1 MAKVFFTSDLHF
13 GHKNL
18 CEGLRGMTAEESDAL
33 IISNWNKVVSKRD
46 IVYVLGDITM
56 EKHKNIKDYISKLNG
71 HIRIVGGNHDNV
83 RCCHEYRELGITVM
97 GVLIYKNY
105 ICTHIPIHESQLY
118 GFAGNIHG
126 HIHRQGEIDGLG
138 HYTPATLDPTKYYNV
153 NTEFHSFTPIEFEQ
167 IKKEFAC
174 ADTN

>member
-18 CEGLRGMTAEESDAL
+18 CEGLRGMTAEDSDAL

-46 IVYVLGDITM
+46 MVYLLGDITM

-71 HIRIVGGNHDNV
+71 HIIIVGGNHDNA
-83 RCCHEYRELGITVM
+83 RCCKEYRELGITVM

-126 HIHRQGEIDGLG
+126 HIHDSLLSSEYPDMSQNNHLCVCVERIN
-138 HYTPATLDPTKYYNV
+138 YRPI
-153 NTEFHSFTPIEFEQ
+153 SFGDIQREHQ
-167 IKKEFAC
+167 SKKELWI
-174 ADTN
+174 